1 MFIGLLNVY
10 KRLLCL
16 LGALVQLINI
26 YVCIRSQISKEFP
39 DNFFLIEMLLVDEVH
54 YIKRQFR

>member
-16 LGALVQLINI
+16 LG
-26 YVCIRSQISKEFP
+26 YVCIKRHTKMIVCFRCDEPVTSR
-39 DNFFLIEMLLVDEVH
+39 LVLFTRVVE
-54 YIKRQFR
+54 